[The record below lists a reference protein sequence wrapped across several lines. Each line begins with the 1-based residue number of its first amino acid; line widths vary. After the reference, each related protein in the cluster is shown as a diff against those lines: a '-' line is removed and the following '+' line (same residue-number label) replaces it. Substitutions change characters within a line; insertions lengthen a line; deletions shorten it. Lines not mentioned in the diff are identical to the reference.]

1 MAEWLRHLAKNQ
13 MGRSSVG
20 SNPTQVSD
28 SY

>member
-13 MGRSSVG
+13 MGCSRVG